1 MEQASETIRCPI
13 RTIDNLTE
21 KDLVRL
27 KSVSNAFKKSNA
39 WTTGGDLDWFDDYY
53 LASVE

>member
-1 MEQASETIRCPI
+1 MNRYI

-21 KDLVRL
+21 KELVRL

-39 WTTGGDLDWFDDYY
+39 WTTGRDLDWFDDYY